1 MFRRLAA
8 PAFMISSFVAAS
20 LAGVQPASEPL
31 LDIRLAG
38 LHEVTPHEKDRA
50 LHDAMRGVMA
60 RIADLRAEMDL
71 EAHEADAI
79 ALGWAMLSG
88 GLTLRV
94 ESMEEGPR
102 AAIVSRPGAENAPA
116 VFKRLRTLLDM
127 SGMEV
132 EEEAGNALIVQSP
145 TGPVRVT
152 MDQLSIALRLGEM
165 GEVPTD
171 IESGD
176 LPQGATP
183 IASGRIDI
191 GVIMA
196 IVGPQMEQAMQGM
209 PAGAFGVWMSPEAPA
224 ISFAMGTADGRL
236 HLTQRAIDAE
246 EAMTSSGITPGVV
259 FGAPDFRRV
268 PSDAVR
274 LYAQPMDIGMYL
286 AILDAAGAQ
295 AGEDP
300 LAELNRILG
309 VDVREDLLAH
319 LGSKVMIYQAES
331 TGGGG
336 LMSTVGIIE
345 LDDAEA
351 FAASHTR
358 LVQSINREGMDR
370 ARGYLRVREWTIGN
384 ADAVTAYTLATPGLP
399 IPVEISWAIVDGLLV
414 KTVSRHGL
422 EAAVGRVRSARGNNG
437 SILDNPAFSRAVL
450 ERLPRGGAAT
460 VSFVD
465 APLLARKG
473 YGLTSALMTMIANG
487 VRSPNAPDR
496 VEGSLMPA
504 FGPFVAGIEPS
515 ATIGWWD
522 GDDFRSHA
530 VMDASFVVNMASTLG
545 SVADLQGLAIPML
558 GAGVMLPAIGKA
570 RMTAQQLKSSTQ
582 VRAMVQGMN
591 VYAVAS
597 PGERAPESIELML
610 EQGFLTPELLES
622 PYGPAPD
629 GGPSIAAMVGQGK
642 TFTVNSTEIFAID
655 RAMMFQGLG
664 VTNVGFADEHVE
676 LLTYEQL
683 ERYLEMPVNRGAR
696 EALGIVEY

>member
-8 PAFMISSFVAAS
+8 PVFVISSFVAAS

-31 LDIRLAG
+31 LDLRFAG

-50 LHDAMRGVMA
+50 LHEAVQGVMA
-60 RIADLRAEMDL
+60 RISDLRAEMDL

-79 ALGWAMLSG
+79 ALGWALLSG

-94 ESMEEGPR
+94 ESMDEGPR
-102 AAIVSRPGAENAPA
+102 GALVSRPGVEDAAA
-116 VFKRLRTLLDM
+116 MYKRLRTLLDM

-145 TGPVRVT
+145 AGPVRVT
-152 MDQLSIALRLGEM
+152 MDQLSVALRIGEV
-165 GEVPTD
+165 GRVPTD

-176 LPQGATP
+176 LPQGASP
-183 IASGRIDI
+183 IASGRVDL
-191 GVIMA
+191 GAIMA
-196 IVGPQMEQAMQGM
+196 LVGPQMEQAMQGM
-209 PAGAFGVWMSPEAPA
+209 PEGAFGVWMSPEAPA

-246 EAMTSSGITPGVV
+246 EAMAASGITPGVV
-259 FGAPDFRRV
+259 FGASDFRRV

-286 AILDAAGAQ
+286 AILDAAAVQ

-336 LMSTVGIIE
+336 LMSTVGIVG

-351 FAASHTR
+351 FADAHAR
-358 LVQSINREGMDR
+358 LVESINREGMDR
-370 ARGYLRVREWTIGN
+370 ARGYLRIRDWTIGDD
-384 ADAVTAYTLATPGLP
+384 DAVTAYTLATPGLP
-399 IPVEISWAIVDGLLV
+399 IPVEISWAITDGLLV
-414 KTVSRHGL
+414 KAVSRHGL
-422 EAAVGRVRSARGNNG
+422 EAAVGRVRAGRGNNG
-437 SILDNPAFSRAVL
+437 SILDNPAFSRAVM
-450 ERLPRGGAAT
+450 ERMPRGGAAT

-465 APLLARKG
+465 APHLARKG
-473 YGLTSALMTMIANG
+473 YGLTSAVMTMIANG
-487 VRSPNAPDR
+487 IRSPNAPDR
-496 VEGSLMPA
+496 VDGPLMPA
-504 FGPFVAGIEPS
+504 FSPFVAGIEPS

-530 VMDASFVVNMASTLG
+530 VMDASFVVGMASTLG
-545 SVADLQGLAIPML
+545 SVADMQGLAIPML
-558 GAGVMLPAIGKA
+558 GAGILLPAVGKA
-570 RMTAQQLKSSTQ
+570 RQTAQQLKSATQ

-591 VYAVAS
+591 VYAVAN
-597 PGERAPESIELML
+597 GDRAPESIEVML
-610 EQGFLTPELLES
+610 EQGFVTPELLMS

-629 GGPSIAAMVGQGK
+629 GGPSIGVMVGQGK
-642 TFTVNSTEIFAID
+642 EFTINASEIFAID

-664 VTNVGFADEHVE
+664 VTNVAFADEHVE
-676 LLTYEQL
+676 LLTYDQL
-683 ERYLEMPVNRGAR
+683 DRYLNMPINQGAR